1 MVCYLWD
8 YLEVA
13 RLVVLL
19 DLAPAIWSKLKFK
32 KKKKKKKNSWASL
45 NQSSNLFKYFQIKF
59 V

>member
-19 DLAPAIWSKLKFK
+19 DLAPAIWSKLKLK
-32 KKKKKKKNSWASL
+32 KKKKKKQLGQFKSIFKL
-45 NQSSNLFKYFQIKF
+45 IQIFSN
-59 V
+59 

>member
-19 DLAPAIWSKLKFK
+19 DLAPAIWSKLKL
-32 KKKKKKKNSWASL
+32 KKKKKKNSWASL

>member
-32 KKKKKKKNSWASL
+32 KKKKQLGQFKSIFKL
-45 NQSSNLFKYFQIKF
+45 IQIFSN
-59 V
+59 